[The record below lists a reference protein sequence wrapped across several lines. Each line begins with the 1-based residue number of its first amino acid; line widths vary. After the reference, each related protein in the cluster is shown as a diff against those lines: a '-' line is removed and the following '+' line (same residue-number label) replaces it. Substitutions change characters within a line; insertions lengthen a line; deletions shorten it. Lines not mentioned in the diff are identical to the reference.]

1 MRSPASC
8 AGGRGPFTRCNIGRW
23 PASTAFCSS
32 PSRWRRA
39 VRDLTRPLQEC
50 LAAMDDKHNLQDV
63 LRRYPADRDELIALL
78 RLSVDLGGLEAPAA
92 GPAFRR
98 RSRNRM
104 LAAAAHRRQARRWNP
119 LAALPRPVVR
129 VAYAAAL
136 AVALVVGGVTVAAA
150 SGNSLPGDP
159 LYGVK
164 LGIER
169 AQLATT
175 FDSAAKAR
183 LELQFADTRLAEAP
197 PLFAAG
203 RGAGGV
209 GGVAQY
215 DTAVTQFNR
224 SIAGTTLDTRA
235 VADLSR
241 LADDRAAHADASL
254 KELAG
259 TLAAGGDPEAAAAGT
274 RTQSHVDQ
282 AWSGSK
288 RDLQSRGTASPQ
300 NDHQTKPAGQP

>member
-1 MRSPASC
+1 M
-8 AGGRGPFTRCNIGRW
+8 
-23 PASTAFCSS
+23 
-32 PSRWRRA
+32 
-39 VRDLTRPLQEC
+39 RDLTRPLQEC

-92 GPAFRR
+92 DPAFRLR
-98 RSRNRM
+98 ARNRM
-104 LAAAAHRRQARRWNP
+104 LAAAVHRRQTRRWNP
-119 LAALPRPVVR
+119 LGSLPRPLVR
-129 VAYAAAL
+129 VAYAGAL
-136 AVALVVGGVTVAAA
+136 AVALLVGGVTVAAA
-150 SGNSLPGDP
+150 SGNTLPGDP

-164 LGIER
+164 LGVER

-175 FDSAAKAR
+175 FDSAARAR
-183 LELQFADTRLAEAP
+183 LELQFADVRLAEAQR
-197 PLFAAG
+197 LFAAG
-203 RGAGGV
+203 RVKDGV
-209 GGVAQY
+209 RGMAQY
-215 DTAVTQFNR
+215 DTAITQFNR
-224 SIAGTTLDTRA
+224 SIAGTTLDTRS

-241 LADDRAAHADASL
+241 YMDDRAAHADASL

-259 TLAAGGDPEAAAAGT
+259 TLAAGGDSEAAAAVA

-288 RDLQSRGTASPQ
+288 RDLQSRGSASPQ

>member
-1 MRSPASC
+1 M
-8 AGGRGPFTRCNIGRW
+8 
-23 PASTAFCSS
+23 
-32 PSRWRRA
+32 
-39 VRDLTRPLQEC
+39 RDLTRPLQEC

-78 RLSVDLGGLEAPAA
+78 RLSVDLGGLDAPAA
-92 GPAFRR
+92 DPAFRLR
-98 RSRNRM
+98 ARNRM

-169 AQLATT
+169 AQLAST
-175 FDSAAKAR
+175 FNSEAKAR
-183 LELQFADTRLAEAP
+183 LELQFADTRLAEAQR
-197 PLFAAG
+197 LFAAG
-203 RGAGGV
+203 RVADGV
-209 GGVAQY
+209 RGMAQY
-215 DTAVTQFNR
+215 DTAVAQFNR
-224 SIAGTTLDTRA
+224 SIAGTNLDTRA

-241 LADDRAAHADASL
+241 LTDDRAAHADASL
-254 KELAG
+254 KALAG
-259 TLAAGGDPEAAAAGT
+259 TLAAGGDPEAAAAVA

-282 AWSGSK
+282 AWNGSK